1 MTEHMK
7 MGVSGKMDA
16 VIVVVAVDVV
26 GEEGEEGDMMMIRNA
41 VEIMDEI
48 EETDGDSMMTM
59 VHADEVAVTVT
70 DSIVGLAVMAQL
82 LEGTICQ
89 MDHLITSLLDRP

>member
-1 MTEHMK
+1 

-16 VIVVVAVDVV
+16 VTVVVVADVV

-41 VEIMDEI
+41 AEIMDEI
-48 EETDGDSMMTM
+48 EETDGDSMTTM
-59 VHADEVAVTVT
+59 VRADEVAVTVT

-82 LEGTICQ
+82 LEGTIYQ
-89 MDHLITSLLDRP
+89 MDHLIISLLDPP

>member
-16 VIVVVAVDVV
+16 VTVVVVADVV

-41 VEIMDEI
+41 AEIMDEI
-48 EETDGDSMMTM
+48 EETDGDSMTTM
-59 VHADEVAVTVT
+59 VRADEVAVTVT

-82 LEGTICQ
+82 LEGTIYQ
-89 MDHLITSLLDRP
+89 MDHLIISLLDPP

>member
-16 VIVVVAVDVV
+16 VIVVVAVGVV